1 MPKKSS
7 KPGNPWMF
15 RLNPVNVQVKI
26 PDDIP
31 DLLKPIKPV
40 GIREHSW
47 LARMAAA
54 KLGTARVAIVIGHTI
69 HLYGISIADF
79 LQNKAW
85 LRHELCHVKQYEA
98 YGLGPFIA
106 RYLWESLRKGYR
118 QNRFEVEA
126 RRAEAGEV

>member
-1 MPKKSS
+1 
-7 KPGNPWMF
+7 
-15 RLNPVNVQVKI
+15 VQVNI

-31 DLLKPIKPV
+31 GFLKPRKPI

-54 KLGTARVAIVIGHTI
+54 KLGTERVAIVIGHTI
-69 HLYGISIADF
+69 HLSGISSDDF

-85 LRHELCHVKQYEA
+85 FRHELCHVKQYEA
-98 YGLGPFIA
+98 NGLVPFIV
-106 RYLWESLRKGYR
+106 RYLWESLRNGYW

-126 RRAEAGEV
+126 RKAETGEV

>member
-1 MPKKSS
+1 
-7 KPGNPWMF
+7 MF

-31 DLLKPIKPV
+31 GFLKPRKPIS
-40 GIREHSW
+40 IREHSW
-47 LARMAAA
+47 LARIAAA
-54 KLGTARVAIVIGHTI
+54 RLGTERVAIVIGHTI
-69 HLYGISIADF
+69 HLFGIRSVDF

-85 LRHELCHVKQYEA
+85 FRHELCHVKQYES
-98 YGLGPFIA
+98 YGFIPFVA

-126 RRAEAGEV
+126 RKAETGEN